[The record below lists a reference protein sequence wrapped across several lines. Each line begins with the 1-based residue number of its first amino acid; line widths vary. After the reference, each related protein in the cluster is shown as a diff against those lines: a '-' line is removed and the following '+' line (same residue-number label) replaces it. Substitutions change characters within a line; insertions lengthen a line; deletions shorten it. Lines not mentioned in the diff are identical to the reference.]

1 VGNLP
6 KSPEGAVLD
15 EPERDGVTLERF
27 RVLVRLMWAL
37 REVGQGSVLYV
48 DAAAEPVLSVP
59 LVARR
64 RSLAVLG
71 VQERDGRWAY
81 LWGAACKVPAESVR
95 LAARRIAGV
104 SS

>member
-1 VGNLP
+1 MGNLP
-6 KSPEGAVLD
+6 NPRALAVPD
-15 EPERDGVTLERF
+15 GQVQDGVTLERF

-37 REVGQGSVLYV
+37 REVGQGSVLYL

-81 LWGAACKVPAESVR
+81 LWDAACKVPAESVR

>member
-1 VGNLP
+1 MGNLP
-6 KSPEGAVLD
+6 KSPEGAALGG
-15 EPERDGVTLERF
+15 PERDGVTLERF

-37 REVGQGSVLYV
+37 REVGQGSVLYL
-48 DAAAEPVLSVP
+48 DATAEPVLSVP
-59 LVARR
+59 LAARR

-81 LWGAACKVPAESVR
+81 LWDAACKVPAESVR

-104 SS
+104 AS